1 MPGVRR
7 KTSLGRAFTL
17 YIPIIHPNATMTSL
31 QAVASTRLYRMIA
44 DQIAARIKA
53 GDFPAGGRLPA
64 ERELA
69 EQLQVSRASV
79 REALI
84 ALEIEGY
91 VEVRVGTG
99 VFVNQAREDGQYQSP
114 QPAPVAANGVE
125 ATDIG
130 PFDLLETRL
139 LLEPECAALAAQKA
153 SPAQIAA
160 IRAAHEGM
168 SLTESPSVHD
178 RAFHSAIGAACGNAA
193 LAAAISHIWH
203 LSTLSPVFTRL
214 EEHFVTTKVW
224 SEAQQEHERILAA
237 ISDRDPIRARHA
249 MHDHLVGILARLRE
263 DFGSAGIR

>member
-1 MPGVRR
+1 M
-7 KTSLGRAFTL
+7 S
-17 YIPIIHPNATMTSL
+17 SL
-31 QAVASTRLYRMIA
+31 QAVTPTRLYRMIA
-44 DQIAARIKA
+44 DQIAQRIQA
-53 GDFPAGGRLPA
+53 GDFPPGGRLPA

-99 VFVNQAREDGQYQSP
+99 VFVCASRPEPRPAGRAQGQYQQST
-114 QPAPVAANGVE
+114 AVSEAAADTEVA
-125 ATDIG
+125 DIG
-130 PFDLLETRL
+130 PFDLLEARL

-160 IRAAHEGM
+160 IRAAHDAM
-168 SLTESPSVHD
+168 SLTDSPSRHD
-178 RAFHSAIGAACGNAA
+178 RAFHGAIGTACGNAA

-203 LSTLSPVFTRL
+203 LSTLSPVFHRL
-214 EEHFVTTKVW
+214 EEHFVTTRVW
-224 SEAQQEHERILAA
+224 SEARKEHERILEA
-237 ISDRDPIRARHA
+237 IADRDPIRARHA

-263 DFGSAGIR
+263 DFGTMAMR

>member
-1 MPGVRR
+1 
-7 KTSLGRAFTL
+7 
-17 YIPIIHPNATMTSL
+17 MTSL

-64 ERELA
+64 ERDLA

-99 VFVNQAREDGQYQSP
+99 VFVSPAREDGQVETP
-114 QPAPVAANGVE
+114 RAPTAANGLE

-139 LLEPECAALAAQKA
+139 LIEPECAALAAQKA

-160 IRAAHEGM
+160 IRAAHDGM
-168 SLTESPSVHD
+168 SLTESPSLHD

-203 LSTLSPVFTRL
+203 LSTLSPVFHRL

-224 SEAQQEHERILAA
+224 SEAQKEHERILAA
-237 ISDRDPIRARHA
+237 IVDRDPIRARHA

-263 DFGSAGIR
+263 DFGSVGIR

>member
-1 MPGVRR
+1 
-7 KTSLGRAFTL
+7 
-17 YIPIIHPNATMTSL
+17 MTSL

-91 VEVRVGTG
+91 VDVRVGTG
-99 VFVNQAREDGQYQSP
+99 VFVCQPREDGQYQDTA
-114 QPAPVAANGVE
+114 PAAAADSVE

-139 LLEPECAALAAQKA
+139 LIEPECAALAAQKA

-160 IRAAHEGM
+160 IRAAHDGM

-203 LSTLSPVFTRL
+203 LSTLSPVFHRL

-224 SEAQQEHERILAA
+224 IEAQKEHERILAA
-237 ISDRDPIRARHA
+237 IVDRDPIRARHA

-263 DFGSAGIR
+263 DFGNVGIR

>member
-1 MPGVRR
+1 
-7 KTSLGRAFTL
+7 
-17 YIPIIHPNATMTSL
+17 MTSL

-91 VEVRVGTG
+91 VDVRVGTG
-99 VFVNQAREDGQYQSP
+99 VFVCQPREDGQYQD
-114 QPAPVAANGVE
+114 PAPTAAADSVE

-139 LLEPECAALAAQKA
+139 LIEPECAALAAQKA

-160 IRAAHEGM
+160 IRAAHDGM

-203 LSTLSPVFTRL
+203 LSTLSPVFHRL

-224 SEAQQEHERILAA
+224 IEAQKEHERILAA
-237 ISDRDPIRARHA
+237 IVDRDPIRARHA

-263 DFGSAGIR
+263 DFGNVGIR